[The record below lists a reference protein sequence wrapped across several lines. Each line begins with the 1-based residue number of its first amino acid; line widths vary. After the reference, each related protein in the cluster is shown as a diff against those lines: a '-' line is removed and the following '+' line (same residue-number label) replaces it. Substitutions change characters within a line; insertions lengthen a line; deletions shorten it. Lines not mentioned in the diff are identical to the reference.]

1 MKNKGFTLVEIIV
14 CLVLI
19 TLIGTISVIS
29 INSSNKKEK
38 EEAKLIS
45 TVTNAA
51 NVYYS
56 MNNALKQKLKD
67 NYGYLVVSIEDLKN
81 NGYLDKNYIVPN
93 SDDKDY
99 SKMVIVER
107 DISNGFRLLSNEN
120 NDDEIG
126 YIDYIYPYE
135 ENVPFI
141 INLEDLTIENF
152 EVSYFN
158 CKTSGLTDGKL
169 KYLDENYQIHS
180 TDDFGCETYSYNNEN
195 PLNLSEGNKV
205 NRILNNNSNKSAQ
218 YSIKYYLN
226 NNNEINEIYNIRNLI
241 VNPEPKIK
249 LYLNNGNGTNIEYKE
264 NNIYYFNSNVDLSV
278 KDTNQNVHHENLK
291 FSIDSEEMETKTLK
305 LNSDEEEM
313 YKTFNGEYSYTLCGV
328 ITDTCKNFSN
338 MKYNNI
344 TIDRENPS
352 IEKTDYINQEITIK
366 DNGSGIKLYKID
378 DKKYNSGFSTEPS
391 QSITIKPNKK
401 TFKLYMED
409 NAGNSIERVT
419 SLKNPININVTKNN
433 DISTF
438 NVIVESTMD
447 NVKINSVQV
456 QYSFD
461 TEFLEDVKRY
471 GYVKNDIKSSEMKE
485 VMKKICST
493 KVSESHSERYYC
505 NGFTNNFLYESE
517 YNNEGRNEII
527 NEDSYNSNK
536 TTFNQTF
543 DMKTA
548 LNNCGSSDFCK
559 RFISFESDILKGLR
573 VNYHIKVEYE
583 KNGRLETQ
591 EKEFL
596 IKLNIN
602 NSHKLGEDN
611 DRGRRFHLVGVNN
624 SGDLLF
630 YASVYNS
637 GTTNYE
643 FSLYNN
649 KENTIKEIA
658 NLNDYSRWG
667 RYWDS
672 NVSIIS
678 YDENEIRL
686 FSCIT
691 NKHGTKRKNTWFSG
705 TNYFY
710 TYNIKD
716 NFLSKKSIATKWESK
731 CDSYYPTGDNMEN
744 NFIRFRNDNDYEF
757 LDWLLKKSQGRYG
770 WDYANTTNFSKYYIY
785 NDFDRVIPSYDR
797 TSKNI
802 LIREYYEKNDYYYI
816 LNYKTGVTIEQK

>member
-56 MNNALKQKLKD
+56 MNNDLKQKLKD

-141 INLEDLTIENF
+141 INLEGLTIENF
-152 EVSYFN
+152 EKEKLD
-158 CKTSGLTDGKL
+158 CTSGLTNGKL
-169 KYLDENYQIHS
+169 DYLDKNYEKQSTENFECKY
-180 TDDFGCETYSYNNEN
+180 YKYNNNDLTIE
-195 PLNLSEGNKV
+195 
-205 NRILNNNSNKSAQ
+205 
-218 YSIKYYLN
+218 
-226 NNNEINEIYNIRNLI
+226 NNEINRSSLSAGNYTMRYKVNNEEITKDRMLTINDKPNFA
-241 VNPEPKIK
+241 
-249 LYLNNGNGTNIEYKE
+249 LYINDNQYETKN
-264 NNIYYFNSNVDLSV
+264 YYFNGDVKLSIE
-278 KDTNQNVHHENLK
+278 DTKKGAHELYIKSQN
-291 FSIDSEEMETKTLK
+291 DSEFSNENNFITLKNENINTTKTFEGSLIYKIKGK
-305 LNSDEEEM
+305 LSDE
-313 YKTFNGEYSYTLCGV
+313 YSKETTL
-328 ITDTCKNFSN
+328 N
-338 MKYNNI
+338 YNNI

-391 QSITIKPNKK
+391 QSITIKPNKEK
-401 TFKLYMED
+401 FDLYIKD
-409 NAGNSIERVT
+409 NAGNEVSKVI

-471 GYVKNDIKSSEMKE
+471 GYVKNDIKSSEMKK
-485 VMKKICST
+485 VMQDICS

-602 NSHKLGEDN
+602 NSYKLGEDN
-611 DRGRRFHLVGVNN
+611 DRGRRFNLVGINN

-637 GTTNYE
+637 GTTRYE

-649 KENTIKEIA
+649 KENTIKEIT

-710 TYNIKD
+710 TYNIED

-744 NFIRFRNDNDYEF
+744 NFIRFINDNDYEF

-797 TSKNI
+797 ISKNI
-802 LIREYYEKNDYYYI
+802 LIREYYDRNDFYYI
-816 LNYKTGVTIEQK
+816 LNYKPGVTIEQK

>member
-56 MNNALKQKLKD
+56 MNNDLKQKLKD

-141 INLEDLTIENF
+141 INLEGLTIENF
-152 EVSYFN
+152 EKEKLD
-158 CKTSGLTDGKL
+158 CTSGLTNGKL
-169 KYLDENYQIHS
+169 DYLDKNYEKQSTENFECKY
-180 TDDFGCETYSYNNEN
+180 YKYNNNDLTIE
-195 PLNLSEGNKV
+195 
-205 NRILNNNSNKSAQ
+205 
-218 YSIKYYLN
+218 
-226 NNNEINEIYNIRNLI
+226 NNEINRSSLSAGNYTMRYKVNNEEITKDRMLTINDKPNFA
-241 VNPEPKIK
+241 
-249 LYLNNGNGTNIEYKE
+249 LYINDNQYETKN
-264 NNIYYFNSNVDLSV
+264 YYFNGDVKLSIE
-278 KDTNQNVHHENLK
+278 DTKKGAHELYIKSQN
-291 FSIDSEEMETKTLK
+291 DSEFSNENNFITLKNENINTTKTFEGSLIYKIKGK
-305 LNSDEEEM
+305 LSDE
-313 YKTFNGEYSYTLCGV
+313 YSKETTL
-328 ITDTCKNFSN
+328 N
-338 MKYNNI
+338 YNNI

-391 QSITIKPNKK
+391 QSITIKPNKEK
-401 TFKLYMED
+401 FDLYIKD
-409 NAGNSIERVT
+409 NAGNEVSKVI

-471 GYVKNDIKSSEMKE
+471 GYVKNDIKSSEMKK
-485 VMKKICST
+485 VMQDICS

-602 NSHKLGEDN
+602 NSYKLGEDN
-611 DRGRRFHLVGVNN
+611 DRGRRFNLVGINN

-637 GTTNYE
+637 GTTRYE

-649 KENTIKEIA
+649 KENTIKEIT

-710 TYNIKD
+710 TYNIED

-770 WDYANTTNFSKYYIY
+770 WDDSNTTNFSKYFIY

-816 LNYKTGVTIEQK
+816 LNYKPGVTIEQK

>member
-45 TVTNAA
+45 IVTNAA

-56 MNNALKQKLKD
+56 MNNDLKQKLKD

-81 NGYLDKNYIVPN
+81 NGYLDKNYVVPN

-99 SKMVIVER
+99 SKVVIIER
-107 DISNGFRLLSNEN
+107 DISNDYRLLSNDN
-120 NDDEIG
+120 DEIG

-135 ENVPFI
+135 ENDPFI

-152 EVSYFN
+152 EIKKLE
-158 CKTSGLTDGKL
+158 CTSGLTDGKL
-169 KYLDENYQIHS
+169 EYLDEKYEKQYAENFECKY
-180 TDDFGCETYSYNNEN
+180 YKYNNDDLTIEN
-195 PLNLSEGNKV
+195 ND
-205 NRILNNNSNKSAQ
+205 INKSSLLSGNYMMKYIINKNNKEITKDRMLIINDEPNFALYINDNQ
-218 YSIKYYLN
+218 YKTKN
-226 NNNEINEIYNIRNLI
+226 
-241 VNPEPKIK
+241 
-249 LYLNNGNGTNIEYKE
+249 
-264 NNIYYFNSNVDLSV
+264 YYFNSDVKLSIKDL
-278 KDTNQNVHHENLK
+278 KDGTHELYIKSQNDSDFSTENYILLK
-291 FSIDSEEMETKTLK
+291 NENINTTKTFEGGLTYKIKGKLNNEYSEE
-305 LNSDEEEM
+305 
-313 YKTFNGEYSYTLCGV
+313 KTFT
-328 ITDTCKNFSN
+328 
-338 MKYNNI
+338 YNNI

-352 IEKTDYINQEITIK
+352 IENIDYINQEITIK

-378 DKKYNSGFSTEPS
+378 GTKYNSGFSKEPN
-391 QSITIKPNKK
+391 QSITIKPNKE
-401 TFKLYMED
+401 TFNLYIED
-409 NAGNSIERVT
+409 NAGNSIEKVV

-461 TEFLEDVKRY
+461 AEFLEDMKRY
-471 GYVKNDIKSSEMKE
+471 GYVRNDIESSEMKE
-485 VMKKICST
+485 EMQNICST
-493 KVSESHSERYYC
+493 KVSESHDERYYC
-505 NGFTNNFLYESE
+505 NGFTKNFLYEKE
-517 YNNEGRNEII
+517 YDNEGRNEII
-527 NEDSYNSNK
+527 NEDSYNNDK
-536 TTFNQTF
+536 TKFNQTF

-548 LNNCGSSDFCK
+548 LNNCGSSGFCK
-559 RFISFESDILKGLR
+559 RFISFESDILEGLR
-573 VNYHIKVEYE
+573 VNYHIKVKY
-583 KNGRLETQ
+583 KNNEETEIQ

-596 IKLNIN
+596 IKLNIDKTD
-602 NSHKLGEDN
+602 KLGEDN
-611 DRGRRFHLVGVNN
+611 DRGRRFNLVGINN

-637 GTTNYE
+637 SATNYE

-649 KENTIKEIA
+649 KENKIKDITNISERSHYRG
-658 NLNDYSRWG
+658 ND
-667 RYWDS
+667 DE
-672 NVSIIS
+672 VSTIS
-678 YDENEIRL
+678 YDTNEIKL
-686 FSCIT
+686 YSCKIT
-691 NKHGTKRKNTWFSG
+691 RYGSSDWWWKGE
-705 TNYFY
+705 YYIY
-710 TYNIKD
+710 TYNIQKD
-716 NFLSKKSIATKWESK
+716 LLTNKRTSTGREKTCKSY
-731 CDSYYPTGDNMEN
+731 DSSNSNREN

-770 WDYANTTNFSKYYIY
+770 WDYANTSNFSKYYIY
-785 NDFDRVIPSYDR
+785 DKFDRVIPSYDR

-816 LNYKTGVTIEQK
+816 LNYKPGVTIEQK

>member
-29 INSSNKKEK
+29 INSSNKKKK

-56 MNNALKQKLKD
+56 MNNDLKQKLKD

-93 SDDKDY
+93 RDDKDY

-152 EVSYFN
+152 EKEKLD
-158 CKTSGLTDGKL
+158 CTSGLTNGKL
-169 KYLDENYQIHS
+169 DYLDKNYEKQSTEN
-180 TDDFGCETYSYNNEN
+180 FEC
-195 PLNLSEGNKV
+195 
-205 NRILNNNSNKSAQ
+205 
-218 YSIKYYLN
+218 KYYKY
-226 NNNEINEIYNIRNLI
+226 NNEINRSSLSAGNYTMRYKVNNEEITKDRMLTINDEPNFALYINDNQY
-241 VNPEPKIK
+241 EPK
-249 LYLNNGNGTNIEYKE
+249 N
-264 NNIYYFNSNVDLSV
+264 YYFNSDVKLSIE
-278 KDTNQNVHHENLK
+278 DTKKGAHELYIKSQN
-291 FSIDSEEMETKTLK
+291 DSEFSNENNFITLKNENINTTKTFEGSLIYKIKGK
-305 LNSDEEEM
+305 LSDE
-313 YKTFNGEYSYTLCGV
+313 YSKETTL
-328 ITDTCKNFSN
+328 N
-338 MKYNNI
+338 YNNI
-344 TIDRENPS
+344 TIDRENP
-352 IEKTDYINQEITIK
+352 IEKTDYINQEITIR

-378 DKKYNSGFSTEPS
+378 DKEYNSGFSTEPS
-391 QSITIKPNKK
+391 QPITIKPNKEK
-401 TFKLYMED
+401 FDLYIKD
-409 NAGNSIERVT
+409 NAGNEVSKVI

-471 GYVKNDIKSSEMKE
+471 GYVKNDIKSSEMKK
-485 VMKKICST
+485 VMQDICS

-543 DMKTA
+543 NMKTA

-624 SGDLLF
+624 SGDLFF
-630 YASVYNS
+630 YASVHNS
-637 GTTNYE
+637 GSTNYE

-649 KENTIKEIA
+649 KENTIKEIT

-710 TYNIKD
+710 TYNIED

-744 NFIRFRNDNDYEF
+744 NFIRFINDNDYEF

-816 LNYKTGVTIEQK
+816 LNYKPGVTIEQK

>member
-29 INSSNKKEK
+29 INSSNKKQEK
-38 EEAKLIS
+38 DEKIIA

-56 MNNALKQKLKD
+56 MNNELKQKLKD
-67 NYGYLVVSIEDLKN
+67 NYGYLVVSIKDLKN

-93 SDDKDY
+93 NDDKDY

-107 DISNGFRLLSNEN
+107 DISNKYRLLSNEEGDN
-120 NDDEIG
+120 LG
-126 YIDYIYPYE
+126 YIDYIYPYV
-135 ENVPFI
+135 ENDPFI
-141 INLEDLTIENF
+141 INLDDLIIESFEINNLKCNSGLEEGKLSYLDKDYTVQKEEVNDCEYHEYDVDNFTIKDDIISKDSLTTGNTYKIKYTINNNIEGYRNLKINKEPNF
-152 EVSYFN
+152 E
-158 CKTSGLTDGKL
+158 L
-169 KYLDENYQIHS
+169 KIND
-180 TDDFGCETYSYNNEN
+180 ETYE
-195 PLNLSEGNKV
+195 
-205 NRILNNNSNKSAQ
+205 SNK
-218 YSIKYYLN
+218 N
-226 NNNEINEIYNIRNLI
+226 
-241 VNPEPKIK
+241 
-249 LYLNNGNGTNIEYKE
+249 
-264 NNIYYFNSNVDLSV
+264 YYFNSNVTLSIV
-278 KDTNQNVHHENLK
+278 DTENGTHELY
-291 FSIDSEEMETKTLK
+291 TKLDN
-305 LNSDEEEM
+305 NSDYEKNAEYVLKNEENTLIKTYNGTIT
-313 YKTFNGEYSYTLCGV
+313 YKIKGKLSNTYSKETS
-328 ITDTCKNFSN
+328 IS
-338 MKYNNI
+338 YNNI

-352 IEKTDYINQEITIK
+352 IEKIDYDNKKIIINDK
-366 DNGSGIKLYKID
+366 GSGIKSYKID
-378 DKKYNSGFSTEPS
+378 NNSENKVDKG
-391 QSITIKPNKK
+391 PNNQVDIIPKK
-401 TFKLYMED
+401 DSFELTMTD
-409 NAGNSIERVT
+409 NAGNEVT
-419 SLKNPININVTKNN
+419 KNVSLKNPININVTKNN

-438 NVIVESTMD
+438 NVIVESSMS

-461 TEFLEDVKRY
+461 KEFLEDMKHY
-471 GYVKNDIKSSEMKE
+471 GYVKKDIKSSEMKE
-485 VMKKICST
+485 VMQNICST

-517 YNNEGRNEII
+517 YDNEGRNEII

-583 KNGRLETQ
+583 KNGKLETQ

-596 IKLNIN
+596 IKLNIDK
-602 NSHKLGEDN
+602 SHELGEDN
-611 DRGRRFHLVGVNN
+611 DRGRGFNLVGINN

-637 GTTNYE
+637 GTTRYE

-710 TYNIKD
+710 TYNIED

-744 NFIRFRNDNDYEF
+744 NFIRLRNDSDYEF
-757 LDWLLKKSQGRYG
+757 LNWLIKLSQGRYG
-770 WDYANTTNFSKYYIY
+770 WDYANTSNFSKFYLY
-785 NDFDRVIPSYDR
+785 NKFDRVIPSYDKK
-797 TSKNI
+797 SKNI
-802 LIREYYEKNDYYYI
+802 IIREHYEGDDLYHL
-816 LNYKTGVTIEQK
+816 LNYKPGVTIEQK

>member
-29 INSSNKKEK
+29 INSSNKKKK

-56 MNNALKQKLKD
+56 MNNDLKQKLKD

-152 EVSYFN
+152 EIEKLD
-158 CKTSGLTDGKL
+158 CTSGLTDGKL
-169 KYLDENYQIHS
+169 DYLDKNYEKQSTENFECKY
-180 TDDFGCETYSYNNEN
+180 YKYNNNDLTIE
-195 PLNLSEGNKV
+195 
-205 NRILNNNSNKSAQ
+205 
-218 YSIKYYLN
+218 
-226 NNNEINEIYNIRNLI
+226 NNEINRSSLSAGNYTMRYKVNNEEITKDRMLTINDEPNFALYINDNQY
-241 VNPEPKIK
+241 EPK
-249 LYLNNGNGTNIEYKE
+249 N
-264 NNIYYFNSNVDLSV
+264 YYFNSDVNLIIKDENNGSHELYIKSQDASEFKKDNHMILKNENINTTKTFEGSLIYKIKGKLS
-278 KDTNQNVHHENLK
+278 DEY
-291 FSIDSEEMETKTLK
+291 SEEATL
-305 LNSDEEEM
+305 N
-313 YKTFNGEYSYTLCGV
+313 
-328 ITDTCKNFSN
+328 
-338 MKYNNI
+338 YNNI

-352 IEKTDYINQEITIK
+352 IEKTDYINQKITIRDK
-366 DNGSGIKLYKID
+366 GSGIKLYKID
-378 DKKYNSGFSTEPS
+378 GTEYNSGFSTEPN
-391 QSITIKPNKK
+391 QPITIKPNKK

-409 NAGNSIERVT
+409 NAGNEVSEVI

-471 GYVKNDIKSSEMKE
+471 GYVEDDIKSSEMKE
-485 VMKKICST
+485 VMQNICST

-517 YNNEGRNEII
+517 YDNEGRNEII

-548 LNNCGSSDFCK
+548 LNNCGSSNFCK

-573 VNYHIKVEYE
+573 VNYHIKVKYE

-602 NSHKLGEDN
+602 NSYKLGEDN
-611 DRGRRFHLVGVNN
+611 DRGRGFNLVGINN

-630 YASVYNS
+630 YAYVYNS
-637 GTTNYE
+637 GTTRYE

-649 KENTIKEIA
+649 KENQIKNIT

-672 NVSIIS
+672 NVSTIS
-678 YDENEIRL
+678 YDKEEIKL
-686 FSCIT
+686 YSCT
-691 NKHGTKRKNTWFSG
+691 TKKHGTKNIWYDG
-705 TNYFY
+705 EYYIY
-710 TYNIKD
+710 TYNIQRDLLTNKRT
-716 NFLSKKSIATKWESK
+716 STKRERTCKSYNSSNSNK
-731 CDSYYPTGDNMEN
+731 EN
-744 NFIRFRNDNDYEF
+744 NFIRFRDDSDYEF

-770 WDYANTTNFSKYYIY
+770 WDYANTSNFSKYYIY
-785 NDFDRVIPSYDR
+785 GEFDRVIPSYDR
-797 TSKNI
+797 ISKNI
-802 LIREYYEKNDYYYI
+802 LIREYYDRNDFYYI
-816 LNYKTGVTIEQK
+816 LNYKPGVTIEQK

>member
-29 INSSNKKEK
+29 INSSNKKKK

-56 MNNALKQKLKD
+56 MNNDLKQKLKD

-152 EVSYFN
+152 EIEKLD
-158 CKTSGLTDGKL
+158 CTSGLTDGKL
-169 KYLDENYQIHS
+169 DYLDKNYEKQSTENFECKY
-180 TDDFGCETYSYNNEN
+180 YKYNNNDLTIE
-195 PLNLSEGNKV
+195 
-205 NRILNNNSNKSAQ
+205 
-218 YSIKYYLN
+218 
-226 NNNEINEIYNIRNLI
+226 NNEINRSSLSAGNYTMRYKVNNEEITKDRMLTINDKPNFALYINDNQY
-241 VNPEPKIK
+241 EPK
-249 LYLNNGNGTNIEYKE
+249 N
-264 NNIYYFNSNVDLSV
+264 YYFNSDVNLIIKDENNGSHELYIKSQDASEFKKDNHMILKNENINTTKTFEGSLIYKIKGKLS
-278 KDTNQNVHHENLK
+278 DEY
-291 FSIDSEEMETKTLK
+291 SEEATL
-305 LNSDEEEM
+305 N
-313 YKTFNGEYSYTLCGV
+313 
-328 ITDTCKNFSN
+328 
-338 MKYNNI
+338 YNNI

-352 IEKTDYINQEITIK
+352 IEKTDYINQKITIRDK
-366 DNGSGIKLYKID
+366 GSGIKLYKID
-378 DKKYNSGFSTEPS
+378 GTEYNSGFSTEPN
-391 QSITIKPNKK
+391 QPITIKPNKK

-409 NAGNSIERVT
+409 NAGNEVSEVI

-471 GYVKNDIKSSEMKE
+471 GYVEDDIKSSEMKK
-485 VMKKICST
+485 VMQDICS

-517 YNNEGRNEII
+517 YDNEGRNEII

-548 LNNCGSSDFCK
+548 LNNCGSSNFCK
-559 RFISFESDILKGLR
+559 RFISFESDMLKGLR
-573 VNYHIKVEYE
+573 VNYHIKVKYE

-596 IKLNIN
+596 IKLNIDK
-602 NSHKLGEDN
+602 SHELGEDN
-611 DRGRRFHLVGVNN
+611 DRGRRFNLVGINN

-637 GTTNYE
+637 GTTRYE

-649 KENTIKEIA
+649 KENQIKNIT

-672 NVSIIS
+672 NVSTIS
-678 YDENEIRL
+678 YDKEEIKL
-686 FSCIT
+686 YSCT
-691 NKHGTKRKNTWFSG
+691 TKKHGTKNIWYDG
-705 TNYFY
+705 EYYIY
-710 TYNIKD
+710 TYNIQRDLLTNKRT
-716 NFLSKKSIATKWESK
+716 STKREKTCKSYNSSNSNK
-731 CDSYYPTGDNMEN
+731 EN
-744 NFIRFRNDNDYEF
+744 NFIRFRDDSDYEF

-770 WDYANTTNFSKYYIY
+770 WDYANTSNFSKYYIY
-785 NDFDRVIPSYDR
+785 GEFDRVIPSYDR
-797 TSKNI
+797 ISKNI
-802 LIREYYEKNDYYYI
+802 LIREYYDRNDFYYI
-816 LNYKTGVTIEQK
+816 LNYKPGVTIEQK

>member
-1 MKNKGFTLVEIIV
+1 MENKGFTFVEIIV

-29 INSSNKKEK
+29 INNSNKKKK
-38 EEAKLIS
+38 EEVKLIS

-56 MNNALKQKLKD
+56 MNNDLKQKLKD

-141 INLEDLTIENF
+141 INLENLTIENF

-180 TDDFGCETYSYNNEN
+180 TDNFGCETYSYNNEN

-226 NNNEINEIYNIRNLI
+226 NNNEIYNIRNLI

-278 KDTNQNVHHENLK
+278 KDTNQNVYHENLK

-328 ITDTCKNFSN
+328 ITDTCKNSSN

-352 IEKTDYINQEITIK
+352 IEKDGIDYINQQITIR
-366 DNGSGIKLYKID
+366 DNGSGIKLYEID
-378 DKKYNSGFSTEPS
+378 DKKYNRGFSTEPN
-391 QSITIKPNKK
+391 QPITIKPNKEK
-401 TFKLYMED
+401 FDLYIKD
-409 NAGNSIERVT
+409 NAGNEVSKVI

-461 TEFLEDVKRY
+461 TEFLEDVKRIY
-471 GYVKNDIKSSEMKE
+471 GYVKNDIKSSEMK
-485 VMKKICST
+485 KICSN
-493 KVSESHSERYYC
+493 VSEAHSERYYC

-517 YNNEGRNEII
+517 YDNEGRNEII

-548 LNNCGSSDFCK
+548 LNNCGSSNFCK

-602 NSHKLGEDN
+602 NSYKLGEDN
-611 DRGRRFHLVGVNN
+611 DRGRRFNLVGINN

-637 GTTNYE
+637 GTTRYE

-649 KENTIKEIA
+649 KENQIKNITNISERSHYGG
-658 NLNDYSRWG
+658 ND
-667 RYWDS
+667 DE
-672 NVSIIS
+672 VSTIS
-678 YDENEIRL
+678 YDTNEIKL
-686 FSCIT
+686 YSCKIT
-691 NKHGTKRKNTWFSG
+691 RYGTK
-705 TNYFY
+705 
-710 TYNIKD
+710 
-716 NFLSKKSIATKWESK
+716 KKE
-731 CDSYYPTGDNMEN
+731 M
-744 NFIRFRNDNDYEF
+744 
-757 LDWLLKKSQGRYG
+757 GRRILYL
-770 WDYANTTNFSKYYIY
+770 YI
-785 NDFDRVIPSYDR
+785 
-797 TSKNI
+797 
-802 LIREYYEKNDYYYI
+802 
-816 LNYKTGVTIEQK
+816 

>member
-56 MNNALKQKLKD
+56 MNDDLKQKLKD

-81 NGYLDKNYIVPN
+81 NGYLDKNYVVPN

-99 SKMVIVER
+99 SKMVIIER
-107 DISNGFRLLSNEN
+107 DISNDYRLLSNEN
-120 NDDEIG
+120 NDDKIG

-135 ENVPFI
+135 ENDPFI

-152 EVSYFN
+152 EVSQFN

-169 KYLDENYQIHS
+169 EYLDENYEKQS
-180 TDDFGCETYSYNNEN
+180 TENFECKYYKYNNDHLTIE
-195 PLNLSEGNKV
+195 
-205 NRILNNNSNKSAQ
+205 
-218 YSIKYYLN
+218 
-226 NNNEINEIYNIRNLI
+226 NNEINSSSLSSGNYMMKYIINKNNKEITKDRMLI
-241 VNPEPKIK
+241 INDEPNFA
-249 LYLNNGNGTNIEYKE
+249 LYINDDQYETKN
-264 NNIYYFNSNVDLSV
+264 YYFNSDVKLSIKDL
-278 KDTNQNVHHENLK
+278 KDGTHELYIKSQNDSDFSAENYILLK
-291 FSIDSEEMETKTLK
+291 NENINTTKTFEGGLTYKIKGKLNNEYSEE
-305 LNSDEEEM
+305 
-313 YKTFNGEYSYTLCGV
+313 KTFT
-328 ITDTCKNFSN
+328 
-338 MKYNNI
+338 YNNI

-352 IEKTDYINQEITIK
+352 IENIDYIKQEITIK

-378 DKKYNSGFSTEPS
+378 GTEYNSGFSKEPN
-391 QSITIKPNKK
+391 QSVTIKPNKE
-401 TFKLYMED
+401 TFNLYIED
-409 NAGNSIERVT
+409 NAGNSIEKEI

-461 TEFLEDVKRY
+461 TEFLEDMKRY

-485 VMKKICST
+485 KMQDICST
-493 KVSESHSERYYC
+493 KVSEAHSERSYC
-505 NGFTNNFLYESE
+505 NGFTNNFLYEKE
-517 YNNEGRNEII
+517 YDNEGRNEII

-536 TTFNQTF
+536 TKFNQTF

-548 LNNCGSSDFCK
+548 LDNCDLSGFCK
-559 RFISFESDILKGLR
+559 KYISFENDILEGLR
-573 VNYHIKVEYE
+573 VNYHIKVEY
-583 KNGRLETQ
+583 KNNEETEIQ

-596 IKLNIN
+596 IKLNVDKTY
-602 NSHKLGEDN
+602 KLGEDN

-624 SGDLLF
+624 SGDLFF
-630 YASVYNS
+630 YASIYNS
-637 GTTNYE
+637 GTTSYE

-678 YDENEIRL
+678 YDEKEIRL

-691 NKHGTKRKNTWFSG
+691 NKHGIKQKDTWFSG

-710 TYNIKD
+710 TYNIED
-716 NFLSKKSIATKWESK
+716 NSLNQKNVVTKWKSK

-744 NFIRFRNDNDYEF
+744 NFIRFRDDNDYEF

-770 WDYANTTNFSKYYIY
+770 WDDANTTNFSKYYIY
-785 NDFDRVIPSYDR
+785 DKFDRVIPSYDR

-816 LNYKTGVTIEQK
+816 LNYKPGVTIEQK

>member
-29 INSSNKKEK
+29 INNSNKKEK

-56 MNNALKQKLKD
+56 MNNDLKQKLKD

-141 INLEDLTIENF
+141 INLEGLTIENF
-152 EVSYFN
+152 EKEKLD
-158 CKTSGLTDGKL
+158 CTSGLTNGKL
-169 KYLDENYQIHS
+169 DYLDKNYEKQSTENFECKY
-180 TDDFGCETYSYNNEN
+180 YKYNNNDLTIE
-195 PLNLSEGNKV
+195 
-205 NRILNNNSNKSAQ
+205 
-218 YSIKYYLN
+218 
-226 NNNEINEIYNIRNLI
+226 NNEINRSSLSAGNYTMRYKVNNEEITKDRMLTINDKPNFA
-241 VNPEPKIK
+241 
-249 LYLNNGNGTNIEYKE
+249 LYINDNQYETKN
-264 NNIYYFNSNVDLSV
+264 YYFNGDVKLSIE
-278 KDTNQNVHHENLK
+278 DTKKGAHELYIKSQN
-291 FSIDSEEMETKTLK
+291 DSEFSNENNFITLKNENINTTKTFEGSLIYKIKGK
-305 LNSDEEEM
+305 LSDE
-313 YKTFNGEYSYTLCGV
+313 YSKETTL
-328 ITDTCKNFSN
+328 N
-338 MKYNNI
+338 YNNI

-391 QSITIKPNKK
+391 QSITIKPNKEK
-401 TFKLYMED
+401 FDLYIKD
-409 NAGNSIERVT
+409 NAGNEVSKVI

-438 NVIVESTMD
+438 NVIVESTMND
-447 NVKINSVQV
+447 VKINSVQV

-485 VMKKICST
+485 VMQNICST

-505 NGFTNNFLYESE
+505 NGFTNNFLYESQ

-624 SGDLLF
+624 SGDLFF
-630 YASVYNS
+630 YASVHNS
-637 GTTNYE
+637 GSTNYE

-710 TYNIKD
+710 TYNIED

-744 NFIRFRNDNDYEF
+744 NFIRFINDNDYEF

-770 WDYANTTNFSKYYIY
+770 WDYANTTNFSKYFIY

-816 LNYKTGVTIEQK
+816 LNYKPGVTIEQK

>member
-29 INSSNKKEK
+29 INSSNKKKK

-56 MNNALKQKLKD
+56 MNDDLKQKLKE

-135 ENVPFI
+135 GNDPFI

-152 EVSYFN
+152 EIEKLD
-158 CKTSGLTDGKL
+158 CTSGLTDGKL
-169 KYLDENYQIHS
+169 DYLDKNYEKQSTENFECKY
-180 TDDFGCETYSYNNEN
+180 YKYNNDDLTIE
-195 PLNLSEGNKV
+195 
-205 NRILNNNSNKSAQ
+205 
-218 YSIKYYLN
+218 
-226 NNNEINEIYNIRNLI
+226 NNEINRSSLSAGNYTMRYKVNNEEITKDRMLTINKKPNFALYINDNQY
-241 VNPEPKIK
+241 EPK
-249 LYLNNGNGTNIEYKE
+249 N
-264 NNIYYFNSNVDLSV
+264 YYFNSDVKLSIEDTKKGV
-278 KDTNQNVHHENLK
+278 HELYIKSQNDSDFKKDNHMILKNENINTTKIFEGSLTYK
-291 FSIDSEEMETKTLK
+291 IKGKLNNEYSEE
-305 LNSDEEEM
+305 
-313 YKTFNGEYSYTLCGV
+313 KTFT
-328 ITDTCKNFSN
+328 
-338 MKYNNI
+338 YNNI
-344 TIDRENPS
+344 TIDRENPF
-352 IEKTDYINQEITIK
+352 IEKTDYINQQITIR

-378 DKKYNSGFSTEPS
+378 DKEYNSGFSTEPS
-391 QSITIKPNKK
+391 QSITIKPNKE
-401 TFKLYMED
+401 TFILKMVD
-409 NAGNSIERVT
+409 NAGNEVSKVI

-438 NVIVESTMD
+438 NVIVESMD

-485 VMKKICST
+485 EMQKICST
-493 KVSESHSERYYC
+493 KVSESHDERYDC

-517 YNNEGRNEII
+517 YDNEGRNEII
-527 NEDSYNSNK
+527 NEDSYNSDK
-536 TTFNQTF
+536 TKFNQTF

-548 LNNCGSSDFCK
+548 LDNCDLSGFCK
-559 RFISFESDILKGLR
+559 KYISFENDILEGLR
-573 VNYHIKVEYE
+573 VNYHIKVKYE
-583 KNGRLETQ
+583 KNGSPETQ

-596 IKLNIN
+596 IKLNIDK
-602 NSHKLGEDN
+602 SHELGEDN
-611 DRGRRFHLVGVNN
+611 DRGRRFNLVGINN

-637 GTTNYE
+637 GTTRYE

-649 KENTIKEIA
+649 KENQIKNIT

-710 TYNIKD
+710 TYNIED

-770 WDYANTTNFSKYYIY
+770 WDYANTTNFSKYFIY

-816 LNYKTGVTIEQK
+816 LNYKPGVTIEQK

>member
-56 MNNALKQKLKD
+56 MNNDLKQKLKD

-141 INLEDLTIENF
+141 INLEGLTIENF
-152 EVSYFN
+152 EKEKLD
-158 CKTSGLTDGKL
+158 CTSGLTDGKL
-169 KYLDENYQIHS
+169 DYLDKNYEKQSTENFECKY
-180 TDDFGCETYSYNNEN
+180 YKYNNNDLTIE
-195 PLNLSEGNKV
+195 
-205 NRILNNNSNKSAQ
+205 
-218 YSIKYYLN
+218 
-226 NNNEINEIYNIRNLI
+226 NNEINRSSLSAGNYTMRYKVNNEEITKDRMLTINDKPNFA
-241 VNPEPKIK
+241 
-249 LYLNNGNGTNIEYKE
+249 LYINDNQYETKN
-264 NNIYYFNSNVDLSV
+264 YYFNGDVKLSIE
-278 KDTNQNVHHENLK
+278 DTKKGAHELYIKSQN
-291 FSIDSEEMETKTLK
+291 DSEFSNENNFITLKNENINTTKTFEGSLIYKIKGK
-305 LNSDEEEM
+305 LSDE
-313 YKTFNGEYSYTLCGV
+313 YSKETTL
-328 ITDTCKNFSN
+328 N
-338 MKYNNI
+338 YNNI

-391 QSITIKPNKK
+391 QSITIKPNKEK
-401 TFKLYMED
+401 FDLYIKD
-409 NAGNSIERVT
+409 NAGNEVSKVI

-471 GYVKNDIKSSEMKE
+471 GYVKNDIKSSEMKK
-485 VMKKICST
+485 VMQDICS

-602 NSHKLGEDN
+602 NSYKLGEDN
-611 DRGRRFHLVGVNN
+611 DRGRRFNLVGINN

-637 GTTNYE
+637 GTTRYE

-649 KENTIKEIA
+649 KENTIKEIT

-710 TYNIKD
+710 TYNIED

-744 NFIRFRNDNDYEF
+744 NFIRFINDNDYEF

-797 TSKNI
+797 ISKNI
-802 LIREYYEKNDYYYI
+802 LIREYYDRNDFYYI
-816 LNYKTGVTIEQK
+816 LNYKPGVTIEQK

>member
-56 MNNALKQKLKD
+56 MNNDLKQKLKD

-141 INLEDLTIENF
+141 INLEGLTIENF
-152 EVSYFN
+152 EKEKLD
-158 CKTSGLTDGKL
+158 CTSGLTNGKL
-169 KYLDENYQIHS
+169 DYLDKNYEKQSTENFECKY
-180 TDDFGCETYSYNNEN
+180 YKYNNNDLTIE
-195 PLNLSEGNKV
+195 
-205 NRILNNNSNKSAQ
+205 
-218 YSIKYYLN
+218 
-226 NNNEINEIYNIRNLI
+226 NNEINRSSLSAGNYTMRYKVNNEEITKDRMLTINDKPNFA
-241 VNPEPKIK
+241 
-249 LYLNNGNGTNIEYKE
+249 LYINDNQYETKN
-264 NNIYYFNSNVDLSV
+264 YYFNGDVKLSIE
-278 KDTNQNVHHENLK
+278 DTKKGAHELYIKSQN
-291 FSIDSEEMETKTLK
+291 DSEFSNENNFITLKNENINTTKTFEGSLIYKIKGK
-305 LNSDEEEM
+305 LSDE
-313 YKTFNGEYSYTLCGV
+313 YSKETTL
-328 ITDTCKNFSN
+328 N
-338 MKYNNI
+338 YNNI

-391 QSITIKPNKK
+391 QSITIKPNKEK
-401 TFKLYMED
+401 FDLYIKD
-409 NAGNSIERVT
+409 NAGNEVSKVI

-438 NVIVESTMD
+438 NVIVESTMND
-447 NVKINSVQV
+447 VKINSVQV

-485 VMKKICST
+485 VMQNICST

-602 NSHKLGEDN
+602 NSYKLGEDN
-611 DRGRRFHLVGVNN
+611 DRGRRFNLVGINN

-637 GTTNYE
+637 GTTRYE

-649 KENTIKEIA
+649 KENTIKEIT

-710 TYNIKD
+710 TYNIED

-744 NFIRFRNDNDYEF
+744 NFIRFINDNDYEF

-816 LNYKTGVTIEQK
+816 LNYKPGVIIEQK

>member
-29 INSSNKKEK
+29 INSSNKKKK

-56 MNNALKQKLKD
+56 VNNDLKQKLKE

-81 NGYLDKNYIVPN
+81 NGYLDKNYVVPN

-107 DISNGFRLLSNEN
+107 DISNDYRLLSNEN

-141 INLEDLTIENF
+141 INLEGLTIEKF
-152 EVSYFN
+152 EIEKLD
-158 CKTSGLTDGKL
+158 CTSGLTDGKL
-169 KYLDENYQIHS
+169 DYLDKNYEKQSTENFECKY
-180 TDDFGCETYSYNNEN
+180 YKYNNDDLTIE
-195 PLNLSEGNKV
+195 
-205 NRILNNNSNKSAQ
+205 
-218 YSIKYYLN
+218 
-226 NNNEINEIYNIRNLI
+226 NNEINRSSLSAGNYTMRYKVNNEEITKDRMLTINKEPNFVLYINDNQY
-241 VNPEPKIK
+241 EPK
-249 LYLNNGNGTNIEYKE
+249 N
-264 NNIYYFNSNVDLSV
+264 YYFNSDVKLSIEDTKKGV
-278 KDTNQNVHHENLK
+278 HELYIKSQNDSDFKKDNHMILKNENINTTKIFEGSLTYK
-291 FSIDSEEMETKTLK
+291 IKGKLNNEYSEE
-305 LNSDEEEM
+305 
-313 YKTFNGEYSYTLCGV
+313 KTFT
-328 ITDTCKNFSN
+328 
-338 MKYNNI
+338 YNNI

-352 IEKTDYINQEITIK
+352 IEKDGIDYINQQITIR
-366 DNGSGIKLYKID
+366 DNGSGIKLYEID
-378 DKKYNSGFSTEPS
+378 GIKYNSGFSTEPN
-391 QSITIKPNKK
+391 QSITIKPNKE
-401 TFKLYMED
+401 TFNLYIED
-409 NAGNSIERVT
+409 NAGNEVSKVI

-461 TEFLEDVKRY
+461 TEFLEDMKRY
-471 GYVKNDIKSSEMKE
+471 RYVRNDIESSKMKE
-485 VMKKICST
+485 EMQDICYIN
-493 KVSESHSERYYC
+493 VSEAHDERYYC
-505 NGFTNNFLYESE
+505 NGFTNNFLYEKE
-517 YNNEGRNEII
+517 YDNEERNEII
-527 NEDSYNSNK
+527 NEDSYNSDK
-536 TTFNQTF
+536 TKFNQTF

-548 LNNCGSSDFCK
+548 LNNCGSSGFCK
-559 RFISFESDILKGLR
+559 RFISFESDILEGLR
-573 VNYHIKVEYE
+573 VNYHIKVEY
-583 KNGRLETQ
+583 KNNEETEIQ

-596 IKLNIN
+596 IKLNIDKTD
-602 NSHKLGEDN
+602 KLGEDN
-611 DRGRRFHLVGVNN
+611 DRGRDFGLVGVNE

-637 GTTNYE
+637 GTTRYE

-649 KENTIKEIA
+649 KENTKKDIT

-672 NVSIIS
+672 NVSTIS
-678 YDENEIRL
+678 YDKEEIKL
-686 FSCIT
+686 YSCT
-691 NKHGTKRKNTWFSG
+691 TKKHGTKNIWYDG
-705 TNYFY
+705 EYYIY
-710 TYNIKD
+710 TYNIQRDLLTNKRT
-716 NFLSKKSIATKWESK
+716 STKRERTCKSYNSSNSNK
-731 CDSYYPTGDNMEN
+731 EN
-744 NFIRFRNDNDYEF
+744 NFIRFKDDSDYEF

-770 WDYANTTNFSKYYIY
+770 WDYANTTNFSKYFIY

-802 LIREYYEKNDYYYI
+802 LIREYYDRNDFYYI
-816 LNYKTGVTIEQK
+816 LNYKPGVTIEQK